1 MSVESGMSYV
11 HNRLP
16 PHEFQPHGTADF
28 GPFFQE
34 LRGEMC
40 TWGVGK
46 VQGVRE
52 REVDQ
57 ILIGAFFQ
65 DGPQP
70 PRLPAGISIVE
81 GMMGRRPADQ
91 DTTLSIQEFV
101 EAVRSIDS
109 YEERDRAILT
119 GEYRGEILNLD
130 WRKDSL
136 ALEEDW
142 LQIAMDIDS
151 LSLTVDN
158 PQFTASVSIQL
169 YPARAT
175 TQTSDNRLRVD
186 VNGVETPLSHSR
198 FPLTCC
204 MACAN
209 VRAKSFSA
217 ELHLL
222 RCWEQQSVQG

>member
-16 PHEFQPHGTADF
+16 PHKFQPHGTADF

-81 GMMGRRPADQ
+81 GLMGHRQADQ
-91 DTTLSIQEFV
+91 DITLSIQEFV
-101 EAVRSIDS
+101 EAIRSIDS
-109 YEERDRAILT
+109 
-119 GEYRGEILNLD
+119 
-130 WRKDSL
+130 
-136 ALEEDW
+136 
-142 LQIAMDIDS
+142 
-151 LSLTVDN
+151 
-158 PQFTASVSIQL
+158 
-169 YPARAT
+169 
-175 TQTSDNRLRVD
+175 
-186 VNGVETPLSHSR
+186 
-198 FPLTCC
+198 
-204 MACAN
+204 
-209 VRAKSFSA
+209 
-217 ELHLL
+217 
-222 RCWEQQSVQG
+222 